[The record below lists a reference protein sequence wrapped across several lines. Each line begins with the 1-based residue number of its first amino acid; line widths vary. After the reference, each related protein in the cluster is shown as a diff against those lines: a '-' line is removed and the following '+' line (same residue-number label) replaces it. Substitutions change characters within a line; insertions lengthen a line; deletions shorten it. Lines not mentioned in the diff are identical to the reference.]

1 MLCAAVALALPAPAN
16 VKAHVGIT
24 KLSGTSAL
32 FEKRQSCAET
42 CGSTC
47 YYQSDLDAAVS
58 QGYQLYQDG
67 DEDGDYPHTYNN
79 YEGFDFPVSGPY
91 QEYPVLSDY
100 QVYTGGSP
108 GPDRVIFNTEGTYA
122 GTITHTG
129 ASGDD
134 FVACQGSNP

>member
-1 MLCAAVALALPAPAN
+1 MLCAVALALPAPVAIN
-16 VKAHVGIT
+16 THVGT
-24 KLSGTSAL
+24 TQTPASPAV
-32 FEKRQSCAET
+32 FRRQDSCAET

-58 QGYQLYQDG
+58 EGYQLYQDG
-67 DEDGDYPHTYNN
+67 GEEGDYPHTYNN

-91 QEYPVLSDY
+91 QEYPVLSSY
-100 QVYTGGSP
+100 QVYEGGSP

-134 FVACQGSNP
+134 FVACQGDYP